1 MDTNG
6 NGFELIMQEV
16 LSQQKFMEELE
27 AENRELRRQIAELR
41 EGHGIF
47 VEIQGT
53 RFSLNTEP
61 IVASA
66 ESALTQEL
74 VPTVEQQPTSTI
86 EIPTTP
92 IPEASLPEASLPET
106 EVTQEE
112 MPEEG
117 TLLPSSSFLE
127 EMLLDEFS
135 SVATSP
141 MAVWSGSAKKSS
153 SANVEDQATLRRE
166 LVDSFLLE

>member
-1 MDTNG
+1 
-6 NGFELIMQEV
+6 
-16 LSQQKFMEELE
+16 MEELE
-27 AENRELRRQIAELR
+27 AENCELRRQIADLHAGR
-41 EGHGIF
+41 GIF
-47 VEIQGT
+47 VEVLGT
-53 RFSLNTEP
+53 RFSLNVEP
-61 IVASA
+61 VVAFPD
-66 ESALTQEL
+66 SALTQEL
-74 VPTVEQQPTSTI
+74 IPATEQQPTSTI

-92 IPEASLPEASLPET
+92 IPEASLPESSLPET
-106 EVTQEE
+106 REE

-141 MAVWSGSAKKSS
+141 MAVWSGSAKKST
-153 SANVEDQATLRRE
+153 SANEEDTATLRRE

>member
-1 MDTNG
+1 METIC

-16 LSQQKFMEELE
+16 ITQQKRMEELE

-47 VEIQGT
+47 VEILGT
-53 RFSLNTEP
+53 RFSLNAEP
-61 IVASA
+61 VVASS

-74 VPTVEQQPTSTI
+74 IPATEYQPTSTI

-92 IPEASLPEASLPET
+92 IPEASLPDT
-106 EVTQEE
+106 EEVPEE

-117 TLLPSSSFLE
+117 SLLPSSSFLE

-141 MAVWSGSAKKSS
+141 MAVWSGSTKKSTPT
-153 SANVEDQATLRRE
+153 NEEEKETLRRE